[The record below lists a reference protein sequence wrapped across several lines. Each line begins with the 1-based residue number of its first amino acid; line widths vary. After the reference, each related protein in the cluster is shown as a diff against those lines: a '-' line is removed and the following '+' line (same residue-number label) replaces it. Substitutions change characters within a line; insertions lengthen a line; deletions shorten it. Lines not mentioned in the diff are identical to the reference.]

1 MKRKDKQINCWRS
14 YMYID
19 TCIVTTDRH
28 TFKIWRNKLM
38 KSKDKQINVWRRYM
52 YVILLFG

>member
-1 MKRKDKQINCWRS
+1 
-14 YMYID
+14 MYID

-38 KSKDKQINVWRRYM
+38 KSKDKQINVWRRYIHIDVCDNQLHGPT
-52 YVILLFG
+52 YF